1 MNQTAAMPPLTALL
15 AARARQLGAD
25 DTPDWARELAR
36 QCILDWFA
44 VTIAGATEPLV
55 DILVAEAEEQGGRTE
70 AGLVGRRGG
79 VNVGQAALINGAA
92 SHALDYD
99 DVNLAVLGHPTV
111 AVFPGLLALAAREGK
126 SGRDTVT
133 AFIAGYETACRIGLA
148 MAPGHYG
155 AGFHATSTVGCF
167 GAAAACARLLEL
179 DQERTEYALGLAGT
193 QAAGLKSM
201 FGTMAKPFHAGNAA
215 NNGLRAALL
224 ARRGFTARPDVLEC
238 AQGFAAT
245 QTTTFNPAAALAD
258 PADGFHIRANLF
270 KYHAACYLTHATID
284 AAAALRRRPEVKVG
298 GMASIRLRTDAGS
311 DGVCNIAQP
320 RTGLEAKFSLR
331 LTAAMALGGIDTAS
345 FGSYSDSVANDP
357 VLTAL
362 RDLVTVELMP
372 GWRSTYGEVSL
383 TLMDGRVIEAKSDSG
398 IPAAD
403 IAEQGHRLRRKY
415 HSLVDPV
422 LGRTAAE
429 RLAKL
434 IDDLDELDDVSQLVR
449 ASLPGAN

>member
-79 VNVGQAALINGAA
+79 FNVGQAALINGAA

-245 QTTTFNPAAALAD
+245 QTTTFNPAAALRAVRRRHVERLLRLDLSPSDDASDRPLERLRAGGQLAD
-258 PADGFHIRANLF
+258 DERAGVAAGRGPRLCGVREHPGRGGGTVDRTVGIRTGRLDAVVSRDGGAQPADGVHCL
-270 KYHAACYLTHATID
+270 
-284 AAAALRRRPEVKVG
+284 AAAARH
-298 GMASIRLRTDAGS
+298 AS
-311 DGVCNIAQP
+311 
-320 RTGLEAKFSLR
+320 
-331 LTAAMALGGIDTAS
+331 
-345 FGSYSDSVANDP
+345 
-357 VLTAL
+357 
-362 RDLVTVELMP
+362 
-372 GWRSTYGEVSL
+372 
-383 TLMDGRVIEAKSDSG
+383 
-398 IPAAD
+398 
-403 IAEQGHRLRRKY
+403 
-415 HSLVDPV
+415 
-422 LGRTAAE
+422 
-429 RLAKL
+429 
-434 IDDLDELDDVSQLVR
+434 
-449 ASLPGAN
+449 